1 MHIKDLD
8 LNLLR
13 IFDAVY
19 RQRSVSRAGEV
30 LGLSQPAVSQGLT
43 RLRLAMKDA
52 LFTRAGRG
60 VAPTAT
66 ADTLAHAV
74 QQALHLVGEALHGA
88 ARFDPA
94 TARRTFRLHMSDIGE
109 SEFLPGLMHEVRRL
123 APEVRI
129 ETRQL
134 EYAQIE
140 NALDSNTIDAAFGY
154 LPGVE
159 HSCQQ
164 RLFMERYVV
173 LARADH
179 PLLVGRPTPR
189 HLGQLDYV
197 VVRQHTETLRLLDT
211 MQLQGRIRLSTPHF
225 MVIPAIVAE
234 TDLAVLLPMRIATKF
249 AQAGRFRFVQPRWG
263 FADFGVGLHWS
274 QRAQNDPANQWLRA
288 LAIGLFGEPGSAA
301 ARPVPKPATTPRRSA
316 SPRRPAA

>member
-1 MHIKDLD
+1 MHIRDLD

-13 IFDAVY
+13 IFDAVH
-19 RQRSVSRAGEV
+19 RQRSVSRAAEE
-30 LGLSQPAVSQGLT
+30 LELSQPAVSQALS
-43 RLRLAMKDA
+43 RLRLVMKDA

-60 VAPTAT
+60 VAPTAN
-66 ADTLAHAV
+66 ADALAQAV
-74 QQALHLVGEALHGA
+74 QQALQLVGEALHGA
-88 ARFDPA
+88 SQFDPT

-109 SEFLPGLMHEVRRL
+109 SEFLPGLMQEVRRL

-140 NALDSNTIDAAFGY
+140 NALDSGTIDAAFGY

-159 HSCQQ
+159 HTRQQ

-179 PLLVGRPTPR
+179 PLLTHRPTPR
-189 HLGQLDYV
+189 HLALLDYV

-234 TDLAVLLPMRIATKF
+234 TDLAVLLPMRIAIKF
-249 AQAGRFRFVQPRWG
+249 AQAGRFRFAQPRWG

-274 QRAQNDPANQWLRA
+274 QRAQNDPAHQWLRA
-288 LAIGLFGEPGSAA
+288 LAIRLFREPGAGAVAA
-301 ARPVPKPATTPRRSA
+301 APRRSA
-316 SPRRPAA
+316 SPRRSAA